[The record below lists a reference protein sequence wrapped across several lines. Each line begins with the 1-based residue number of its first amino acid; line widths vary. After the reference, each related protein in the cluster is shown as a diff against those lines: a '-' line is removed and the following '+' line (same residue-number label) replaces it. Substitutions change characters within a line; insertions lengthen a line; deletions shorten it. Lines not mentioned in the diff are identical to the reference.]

1 MLQQQKKA
9 IEEFQLICYLSLRQ
23 GASSFGGEKYMA
35 MR

>member
-9 IEEFQLICYLSLRQ
+9 IEEFQLIRYLSLWQ